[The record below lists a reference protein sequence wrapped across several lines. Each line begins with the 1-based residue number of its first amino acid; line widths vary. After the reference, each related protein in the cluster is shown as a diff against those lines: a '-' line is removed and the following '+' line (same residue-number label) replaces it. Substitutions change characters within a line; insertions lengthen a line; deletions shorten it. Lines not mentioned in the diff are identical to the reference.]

1 MIKFFRKIRYD
12 LMEQNK
18 TRKYLKYALGE
29 ILLVMIGILL
39 ALQVN
44 NWNNNRIERAKE
56 ANYIENINR
65 EFKSNRAQL
74 DSALVYHQ
82 KVNGNTT
89 KILNLVPI
97 DVNTFNKDSLSFYIT
112 KTFYHYTFN
121 PQQSTINSLTNTS
134 SFEIISNLEL
144 RGLLQKWDELVK
156 DYREEEI
163 VAREHGFDKY
173 VPYFEKHISFLKYS
187 NNDNIF
193 HQNNVDY
200 NFLKSL
206 EFENVI
212 ALKREYVRDILFGN
226 ELKEVNATI
235 DRIIELTTSE
245 LK

>member
-1 MIKFFRKIRYD
+1 MIKFFRKIRQK
-12 LMEQNK
+12 LLSENK
-18 TRKYLKYALGE
+18 TGKYFKYALGE

-44 NWNNNRIERAKE
+44 NWNNNRIDRAKE
-56 ANYIENINR
+56 ANYIKNINR

-74 DSALVYHQ
+74 DSTVYYHQ
-82 KVNGNTT
+82 KVNQNTT

-97 DVNTFNKDSLSFYIT
+97 DVNKINKDSLSFYIT
-112 KTFYHYTFN
+112 DTFYHYSFN

-173 VPYFEKHISFLKYS
+173 VPYFEKHISYLRFS

-193 HQNNVDY
+193 DQNNVDF
-200 NFLKSL
+200 NFLESL

-212 ALKREYVRDILFGN
+212 ALKREYVRDILFGS
-226 ELKEVNATI
+226 ELKEVNVTI
-235 DRIIELTTSE
+235 NKIIELTTTE
-245 LK
+245 